1 MSKKVAAA
9 VVSTI
14 VLAVA
19 AIGCGPRVIRGRAL
33 EQARDRWR
41 SAQISDYTW
50 RIDTGCFGACSNGT
64 PVTIVVRGGH
74 SVRMMPNDSDVRRFL
89 PSTVEELFE
98 RIDGLRGSDGY
109 SVTFD
114 PSLGYPVHGAFDPS
128 RGSIDEEWGFTV
140 RSLQAE

>member
-1 MSKKVAAA
+1 MRKKVVVAAA
-9 VVSTI
+9 AVIVV
-14 VLAVA
+14 AVA
-19 AIGCGPRVIRGRAL
+19 AIGFGPTVVRGLAL
-33 EQARDRWR
+33 ERARDRWR

-50 RIDTGCFGACSNGT
+50 RINTGCFGACSNGT
-64 PVTIVVRGGH
+64 PVTIVVQGGRP
-74 SVRMMPNDSDVRRFL
+74 VRMMPNDSDVSRFF
-89 PSTVEELFE
+89 PSTVEELFR

-140 RSLQAE
+140 RSLEVE